1 MSEISAIGNAGNAIV
16 GSVQPTTPTTPT
28 TTAVEV
34 SAPAMDSGAAG
45 TVDRVEF
52 SEQAQMLEKIHNL
65 PEIRQELVDRVKD
78 SIANNTYL
86 TDVKIDIAI
95 ETLIN
100 EVAG

>member
-28 TTAVEV
+28 TNAVEV
-34 SAPAMDSGAAG
+34 SAPAMDSGATG

-65 PEIRQELVDRVKD
+65 PEIRHALVDSVKD

-86 TDVKIDIAI
+86 TDVKINIAI

-100 EVAG
+100 EVAS